1 MLRVQVAPVLERNPR
16 RGCGVVAVVLGQSRF
31 VGQYG
36 YVVAPDRLCKTT
48 GDALA
53 DRCKGCV
60 PNSLLT
66 AKDFAVEVVTMAA
79 RLTDRQKKKILADYV
94 QTNNYCATAK
104 INGVSATTVK
114 NLVRANADIVE
125 KCEQKKEENTVDV
138 LAYMDA
144 QRETVCQIIGKGLAV
159 LNDPEKLA
167 EATPSQITTAIG
179 TLIDKWTTMGS
190 AADSGGGGVVLMPE
204 VKTDA

>member
-1 MLRVQVAPVLERNPR
+1 MTKASGGRPLRQEN
-16 RGCGVVAVVLGQSRF
+16 
-31 VGQYG
+31 
-36 YVVAPDRLCKTT
+36 
-48 GDALA
+48 
-53 DRCKGCV
+53 
-60 PNSLLT
+60 
-66 AKDFAVEVVTMAA
+66 EVVTMAA

-179 TLIDKWTTMGS
+179 TLIDKWTMGS
-190 AADSGGGGVVLMPE
+190 SADSGGGGVVLMPE